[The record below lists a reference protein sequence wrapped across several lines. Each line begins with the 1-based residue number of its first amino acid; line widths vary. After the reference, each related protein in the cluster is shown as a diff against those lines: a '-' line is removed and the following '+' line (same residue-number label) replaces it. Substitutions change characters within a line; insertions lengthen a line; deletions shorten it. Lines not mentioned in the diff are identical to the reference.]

1 MVETRP
7 RRVKVSTVAVPVVL
21 VLVIALAVLSYVA
34 TKATITAGPVYAV
47 PGATTTGSFYP
58 VPWRNGT
65 NLVIIAS
72 FTPSRSVR
80 VRSITVT
87 GLDPKDAFLERAE
100 YGFWDGT
107 TSLPSFS
114 TQAEA
119 LPAFMNPRPVTGAFS
134 APAHSRVFLRL
145 LLKAITDAKTS
156 YELTGIRVDAE
167 SWSWAHT
174 TVVLF
179 QKPVRIT
186 PPR

>member
-7 RRVKVSTVAVPVVL
+7 RRVKVSTVAVPAAF
-21 VLVIALAVLSYVA
+21 VLVIALAALSYVA
-34 TKATITAGPVYAV
+34 TRATIAAGPAYAV
-47 PGATTTGSFYP
+47 SGATTTGSFYS

-65 NLVIIAS
+65 NLVIVAS
-72 FTPSRSVR
+72 FIPSRAVR

-87 GLDPKDAFLERAE
+87 GLDPKDAILERAE

-107 TSLPSFS
+107 TPLPSFS

-119 LPAFMNPRPVTGAFS
+119 LPAFMHPRPVSGAFS

-145 LLKAITDAKTS
+145 LLKAIADAKVS
-156 YELTGIRVDAE
+156 YEFTGIRVDAE
-167 SWSWAHT
+167 SWGWAHT

-186 PPR
+186 PPG

>member
-1 MVETRP
+1 MVETRS
-7 RRVKVSTVAVPVVL
+7 RRVKVSTVAAPAGL
-21 VLVIALAVLSYVA
+21 VLVIALAALSYVA
-34 TKATITAGPVYAV
+34 TRATITAGPAFAV
-47 PGATTTGSFYP
+47 PGATTTASFYS

-87 GLDPKDAFLERAE
+87 GIDPKDTILERAE

-107 TSLPSFS
+107 TPLPSFS

-119 LPAFMNPRPVTGAFS
+119 LPASLHPRTINGAFS
-134 APAHSRVFLRL
+134 APANSRVFLRL
-145 LLKAITDAKTS
+145 LLKAISDAKVS